1 MSHYGR
7 PSAVRVKDAGTSL
20 REASMDPRLDCA
32 LVRVAGEHAAN
43 ALFGANVKAACLRD
57 LSCKTTEQDIVAG
70 GRSCAVG
77 ESSETGV
84 APGNICLAWLRERCH
99 LCCRALLRIGTSEL
113 HNMSRGL
120 AIWSRFGFW

>member
-1 MSHYGR
+1 MSVVMSR
-7 PSAVRVKDAGTSL
+7 ALTLAKF
-20 REASMDPRLDCA
+20 RE
-32 LVRVAGEHAAN
+32 
-43 ALFGANVKAACLRD
+43 FGANVKATCLRD
-57 LSCKTTEQDIVAG
+57 LSCKTTDQDIVAG

-84 APGNICLAWLRERCH
+84 APGNIRFAWLRERCH

-113 HNMSRGL
+113 HSMSRGL